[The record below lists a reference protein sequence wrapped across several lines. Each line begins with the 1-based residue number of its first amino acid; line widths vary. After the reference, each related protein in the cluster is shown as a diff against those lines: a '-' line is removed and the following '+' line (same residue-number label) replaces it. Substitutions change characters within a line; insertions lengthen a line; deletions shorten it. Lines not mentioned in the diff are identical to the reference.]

1 MTSDLSVESFRA
13 RSRAWLAEN
22 ALPAEVGA
30 PPHTEAEDRA
40 LQAKLAAGGFAGIT
54 LPEEFGGQGLSF
66 QHQKVFYEEARN
78 YDIPTG
84 FVVSLAM
91 LAPTLVDHA
100 SPEFLREHLPRML
113 AGEEMWI
120 QLLSEPGGGSDLAG
134 AVTRATLDGDT
145 WIINGSKIWSTG
157 ASTADFGMC
166 LARTDWDTPKHSGL
180 TMFALPLRAPGVT
193 ITPIKKPD
201 GTDEFCQEFFDDVS
215 IPANSVI
222 GNVNGGWAVAQSL
235 LFHERNSTGGVG
247 HAVGIHPE
255 GESVTG
261 VQDLFALAGPR
272 RRSAYTRQL
281 LAEAYM
287 NAVVQEYAS
296 HRIMSGYRSGKLSGP
311 WGSLLK
317 LSAAARDYRRGEI
330 AMTVAGPEGIAWDD
344 AQDLNGSIGSQ
355 WLTAKVLSI
364 AGGTNEM
371 QRNIISERLLD
382 LPREVAVDRDVPFR
396 NVQQRKGP

>member
-1 MTSDLSVESFRA
+1 MESIDSFRA
-13 RSRAWLAEN
+13 RARAWLAEN
-22 ALPAEVGA
+22 VELAEEGVRS
-30 PPHTEAEDRA
+30 HTDAADRA

-54 LPEEFGGQGLSF
+54 LPVEYGGQGLTF
-66 QHQKVFYEEARN
+66 QHQKVFYEEARG
-78 YDIPTG
+78 YDLPTG

-100 SPEFLREHLPRML
+100 SPDFLREHLPRML

-120 QLLSEPGGGSDLAG
+120 QLLSEPGGGSDLAA
-134 AVTRATLDGDT
+134 AVTRATRDGDI
-145 WIINGSKIWSTG
+145 WVVNGSKIWSTG
-157 ASTADFGMC
+157 AATADFGMC
-166 LARTDWDTPKHSGL
+166 LARTDWDAPKHSGL

-201 GTDEFCQEFFDDVS
+201 GTDEFCQEFFDDVI

-222 GNVNGGWAVAQSL
+222 GGVHGGWAVAQSL

-247 HAVGIHPE
+247 HAIGIHPE

-272 RRSAYTRQL
+272 RQSAHTRQL

-317 LSAAARDYRRGEI
+317 LSAAVRDYRRAEI
-330 AMTVAGPEGIAWDD
+330 ALTLAGSDGVAWRDT
-344 AQDLNGSIGSQ
+344 QDLNGPIGSQ

-371 QRNIISERLLD
+371 QRNIISERLLN

-396 NVQQRKGP
+396 EVHQRKGA